1 MPPVHRRVSAALAL
15 ALALPLGA
23 GLTTGA
29 AAGESALPPEEQTV
43 DGVIPRLDRE
53 ASELARL
60 RLRSIP
66 EEEVQRTLAA
76 STDALD
82 ILNPV
87 VDRVPG
93 RDRYAVAAL
102 LSTFW
107 GEYVWD
113 ETWPS
118 GYDKIVF
125 LASGENF
132 ADALSG
138 GAVAGSDA

>member
-82 ILNPV
+82 RSAPTG
-87 VDRVPG
+87 P
-93 RDRYAVAAL
+93 
-102 LSTFW
+102 T
-107 GEYVWD
+107 VWP
-113 ETWPS
+113 EEQLQ
-118 GYDKIVF
+118 V
-125 LASGENF
+125 
-132 ADALSG
+132 
-138 GAVAGSDA
+138 GSMHRS